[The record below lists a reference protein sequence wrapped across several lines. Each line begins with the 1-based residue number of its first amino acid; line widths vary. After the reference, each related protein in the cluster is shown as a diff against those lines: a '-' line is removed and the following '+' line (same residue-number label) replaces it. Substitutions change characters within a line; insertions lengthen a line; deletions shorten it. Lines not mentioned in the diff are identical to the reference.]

1 MTKSAYGAG
10 KRRFKKAVYDAL
22 SGVASAVANPHR
34 LELLD
39 LLSQRART
47 VADVASEAQLSIANA
62 SQHLQVLA
70 RSGLVTVE
78 RRGIFALYRTAG
90 PAVYRLFSS
99 IREVAEAKGERLE
112 SAVVSYLGEREPG
125 ITDATVVRD
134 LMEDPRVTLLDARPP
149 EEYEAGHL
157 PGAVNTPLAA
167 LKQGTLTLARGRRY
181 VVYCRGP
188 YCVFADEVVD
198 VLRERG
204 FRATRLAL
212 GPADWEGYGGEVE
225 RAS

>member
-1 MTKSAYGAG
+1 M
-10 KRRFKKAVYDAL
+10 
-22 SGVASAVANPHR
+22 
-34 LELLD
+34 ELLD

-47 VADVASEAQLSIANA
+47 VHDVAGEAHMSIANA

-78 RRGIFALYRTAG
+78 RRGVFAHYRTDG
-90 PAVYRLFSS
+90 PAVYRLLSS
-99 IREVAEAKGERLE
+99 IREVAEAKGDHLGA
-112 SAVVSYLGEREPG
+112 AVVSYLGEREPG
-125 ITDATVVRD
+125 ISDVSMVRN
-134 LMEDPRVTLLDARPP
+134 LIEDPRVTLVDARPAD
-149 EEYEAGHL
+149 EYDAGHL
-157 PGAVNTPLAA
+157 PGAINAPLVA

-188 YCVFADEVVD
+188 YCVFADEAVD
-198 VLRERG
+198 LLRERG